1 MSKNYKRKRR
11 KIFRGEQKQK
21 RKKRKI
27 FGEGKMFFF
36 VGEKNA
42 FLEEKKSRKGKGG
55 KYLEKEKGFF
65 ARRMKTKKEK

>member
-1 MSKNYKRKRR
+1 M
-11 KIFRGEQKQK
+11 
-21 RKKRKI
+21 KKRKI

-36 VGEKNA
+36 CGGEEKLKRRKIFGERKNA

-65 ARRMKTKKEK
+65 ARRTKTEREK